1 MKLAYAPD
9 DMISGSDFDS
19 HIINTEFPYIPQF
32 AKLKIDGNHTA
43 TERLIAGDIEFEF
56 KGIKCH
62 NDDGRTVRGMMQGVS
77 AGEATELADGLFVER
92 AQIIRAAGVKKIII
106 GIPLMAL
113 PVVLWFV
120 FLATIRFVPI
130 KLWAL
135 TLMAGLYGMYCLFKG
150 LIMFFSPKSEPG
162 DCSEK

>member
-1 MKLAYAPD
+1 MLPIRPIDRDQVEVEAR
-9 DMISGSDFDS
+9 
-19 HIINTEFPYIPQF
+19 
-32 AKLKIDGNHTA
+32 AKTFW
-43 TERLIAGDIEFEF
+43 GDAREDVV
-56 KGIKCH
+56 KYL
-62 NDDGRTVRGMMQGVS
+62 MMQGIPAV
-77 AGEATELADGLFVER
+77 EATEIAEGLFTER

-120 FLATIRFVPI
+120 FLATIHFVPI

>member
-1 MKLAYAPD
+1 LAVAPLKKFLQA
-9 DMISGSDFDS
+9 SSVWFYK
-19 HIINTEFPYIPQF
+19 NAQF
-32 AKLKIDGNHTA
+32 AKHMLPIRPMDRDQVEIEARAKTFW
-43 TERLIAGDIEFEF
+43 GDSRDEVVKYI
-56 KGIKCH
+56 
-62 NDDGRTVRGMMQGVS
+62 MMQGVS